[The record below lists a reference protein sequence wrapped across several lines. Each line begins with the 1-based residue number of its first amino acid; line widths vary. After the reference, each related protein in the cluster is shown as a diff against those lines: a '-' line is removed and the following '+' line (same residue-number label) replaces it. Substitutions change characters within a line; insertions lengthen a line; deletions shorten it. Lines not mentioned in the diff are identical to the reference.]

1 MKGITPA
8 ALGAAMKGD
17 IDNCI
22 VASTPGG
29 IERQEAEGQ
38 RDLVNASVAR
48 LPKDINDHR
57 FRGKDAKE
65 VYALAGIEVIGECD
79 DIFLNVKLPAGW
91 KLVPTDYSMWSRLV
105 DEQGRT
111 RASVFFKAAFYNRG
125 AHFGFTS
132 RFRVAEEPEDA
143 YNSEASY
150 QEREKMNRFGR
161 VYDGKKVVFETAG
174 HAPVETIS
182 GDRTSWE
189 RQSKQERELRA
200 ECEAWLIANGYP
212 EYSDPLKY
220 W

>member
-17 IDNCI
+17 LDNFI

-38 RDLVNASVAR
+38 RALVNAEVAR

-65 VYALAGIEVIGECD
+65 VYALAGIEVTGECD

-91 KLVPTDYSMWSRLV
+91 KLIPTDHSMWSKLM
-105 DEQGRT
+105 DEKGRE
-111 RASVFFKAAFYNRG
+111 RAMIFYKAAFYDRN
-125 AHFGFTS
+125 AHFSFTS

-143 YNSEASY
+143 YKTDVSY
-150 QEREKMNRFGR
+150 EVRDNMRRFGR
-161 VYDGKKVVFETAG
+161 VYDGETVVFQTEG
-174 HAPVETIS
+174 RVPIKVEP
-182 GDRTSWE
+182 GSWE
-189 RQSKQERELRA
+189 ARDKQEKELRA
-200 ECEAWLIANGYP
+200 ECEAWLVANGYP
-212 EYSDPLKY
+212 DYRDPFKY

>member
-17 IDNCI
+17 LNNFI

-38 RDLVNASVAR
+38 RDLVNATVAR

-65 VYALAGIEVIGECD
+65 VYALAGIEVTGECD

-91 KLVPTDYSMWSRLV
+91 KLNPTDHSMWSKLV
-105 DEQGRT
+105 DEQGRE
-111 RASVFFKAAFYNRG
+111 RAVVFYKAAFYDRN

-132 RFRVAEEPEDA
+132 RFRAGEEPEDA
-143 YNSEASY
+143 YKTEATY
-150 QEREKMNRFGR
+150 EERDKMLRFGR
-161 VYDGKKVVFETAG
+161 VYDGDKVVFQTAG
-174 HAPVETIS
+174 RTPIEGKR
-182 GDRTSWE
+182 GDMSSWE
-189 RQSKQERELRA
+189 ARDRQQKELLS
-200 ECEAWLIANGYP
+200 ECEAWLTANGYP